1 MMLTRRLLILIQSA
15 QRAGLMLC
23 VMLLLYAGLNAVH
36 AQDAPEATPLTFGT
50 TLRGT
55 LDDRTPR
62 RLYTL
67 DALRGEYISI
77 ELRAISG
84 TLDPVLTIIDA
95 TGKPLLIRDD
105 SAGDINAIVN
115 TVRMPANMR
124 YTVVV
129 GRFAYALGSTSGDY
143 ELRVERI
150 GVSPESGSALRFG
163 DTVASTI
170 TDAEPQIYYTFRA
183 QRGDIITLTMR
194 RDSGTLDPF
203 LRIVNASRQIIA
215 ENDDFGA
222 SRNARIERFTIQQ
235 DGQYLIIA
243 SRYGGEAGQTTGN
256 FLLTLQRADGSGLGV
271 SPEVG
276 IPLLDGIPDQR
287 DLSSERWQ
295 RYYVFSARRDDIIK
309 LEMNRIDGNLDPFLD
324 LLAPDGQLLVS
335 HDDIVEGINRNSLI
349 EGFRI
354 PRDGVYT
361 VVATRFERQAGTTIG
376 RYQLTLTIQGNAY
389 ASVPTDIGI
398 IEYGMTMTAFLD
410 DTRPDVLVAFY
421 GDAGD
426 VVQVAMNRSEG
437 NFLPTVT
444 LLDRG
449 QSPLTASE
457 PGSANARISGYT
469 LPSQGIYYLRM
480 ERQNGTGSGGF
491 TLLLTRAD

>member
-1 MMLTRRLLILIQSA
+1 MKITTRLLILLLFVLG
-15 QRAGLMLC
+15 AGLT
-23 VMLLLYAGLNAVH
+23 VR
-36 AQDAPEATPLTFGT
+36 AQDASDATPITFGAT
-50 TLRGT
+50 MRGT
-55 LDDRTPR
+55 LHNGTPR

-77 ELRAISG
+77 ALRAVSG

-105 SAGDINAIVN
+105 SAGEINAIVN

-124 YTVVV
+124 YTIVV

-163 DTVASTI
+163 DTVANTI

-215 ENDDFGA
+215 ENDDFGD
-222 SRNARIERFTIQQ
+222 SRNARVERFTVQQ

-276 IPLLDGIPDQR
+276 IPLLDSIPDQR

-309 LEMNRIDGNLDPFLD
+309 LEMNRIDGNLDPFLE
-324 LLAPDGQLLVS
+324 LLDPDQQPLIN
-335 HDDIVEGINRNSLI
+335 HDDIVEGINRNALI

-361 VVATRFERQAGTTIG
+361 VIATRFERQAGTTIG

-389 ASVPTDIGI
+389 AAVPSDIGI
-398 IEYGMTMTAFLD
+398 LEYGMTMTAFLD
-410 DTRPDVLVAFY
+410 DARPELLVAFY

-449 QSPLTASE
+449 QSPLVSSD
-457 PGSANARISGYT
+457 PGSANARIAGYT
-469 LPSQGIYYLRM
+469 LPAQGIYYLRM
-480 ERQNGTGSGGF
+480 ERQNGVGSGGF
-491 TLLLTRAD
+491 GLLLSRAD